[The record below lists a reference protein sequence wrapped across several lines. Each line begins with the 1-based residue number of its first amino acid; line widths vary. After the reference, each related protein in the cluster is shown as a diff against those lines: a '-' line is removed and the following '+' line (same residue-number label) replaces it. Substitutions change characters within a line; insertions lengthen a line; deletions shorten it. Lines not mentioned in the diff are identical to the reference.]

1 MNDAHFTEA
10 QAWSLILGARDICWD
25 AAAHVRFAF
34 DEKTV
39 EVARGGGWL
48 GDVRPD
54 EAARRLLD
62 IFLPLVA
69 RAGSLC
75 IAQLGQS
82 LDGRIATASGA
93 SHYINGVPARA
104 HLHRLRACVDAVVIG
119 VGTLDADDPQLTVRH
134 VEGASPVRVVLD
146 PRGRARPSARL
157 FHEPAAPVVHLVGAG
172 CGPIRAGADHVTR
185 LNLPLGDGAGFAPA
199 EVLNALAE
207 MGLRRVLVEGG
218 GETVSRFV
226 QAGAVDV
233 LHLLVAPMIIGA
245 GRTGLSLAPIDS
257 LDEALRPACRVFP
270 CGEDQLFALGF
281 GAGR

>member
-10 QAWSLILGARDICWD
+10 QAWDLILGARDIRWD
-25 AAAHVRFAF
+25 AAAHAGFAF
-34 DEKTV
+34 GEKTV
-39 EVARGGGWL
+39 EVARGGGWR
-48 GDVRPD
+48 GEVRPD

-69 RAGSLC
+69 RAGALC

-134 VEGASPVRVVLD
+134 VDGVSPVRVVLD

-157 FHEPAAPVVHLVGAG
+157 FHDPETPVVHLVA
-172 CGPIRAGADHVTR
+172 ADSGLPQAEQGHLQR
-185 LNLPLGDGAGFAPA
+185 LWLPSPDGRGFDPA
-199 EVLNALAE
+199 VVLRALAGL
-207 MGLRRVLVEGG
+207 GLRRVLVEGG

-226 QAGAVDV
+226 QAGVVDA

-257 LDEALRPACRVFP
+257 LEKALRPACRVFA
-270 CGEDQLFALGF
+270 CGEDQLFALSF
-281 GAGR
+281 RATR